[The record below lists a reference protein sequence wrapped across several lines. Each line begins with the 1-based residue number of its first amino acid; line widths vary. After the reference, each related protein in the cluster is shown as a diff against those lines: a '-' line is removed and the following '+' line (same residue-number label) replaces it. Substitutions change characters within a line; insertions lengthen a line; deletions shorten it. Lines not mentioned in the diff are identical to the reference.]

1 MRTCWQ
7 ESSRRR
13 RGFVDDLPGVTA
25 VTEAECGG
33 GGAGG
38 DAGALISSPSRT
50 YKVFVTGA
58 AISVLSEVG
67 LDTPGALLGH
77 RAGHPSS
84 VLAQCWSPQHSHMAC
99 KLQPG
104 ELLGGSS
111 ATSNHCHLHTSIN
124 FQGCWLQH
132 RQWQLLTVGGQWQLL
147 TVGGSPRIP
156 VPADMPCGGTQNWVG
171 ALVGVGDERDLH
183 RRQRPNRA
191 VWRDQ
196 QTRTDFQT
204 FKSILDLRIWANF

>member
-1 MRTCWQ
+1 MNVPRFSDVLVFYSPSLRNIFNQGQMRGSLKTSHLFSWKGIFVDYFDFDKSVRTCWQ

-33 GGAGG
+33 EGARGG
-38 DAGALISSPSRT
+38 AGALISSPSRT

-67 LDTPGALLGH
+67 LDTPGTLLGH

-111 ATSNHCHLHTSIN
+111 ATSNHCHLHTSKN
-124 FQGCWLQH
+124 FQGCWL
-132 RQWQLLTVGGQWQLL
+132 
-147 TVGGSPRIP
+147 
-156 VPADMPCGGTQNWVG
+156 
-171 ALVGVGDERDLH
+171 
-183 RRQRPNRA
+183 
-191 VWRDQ
+191 
-196 QTRTDFQT
+196 
-204 FKSILDLRIWANF
+204 